1 MEDPEETEHVMTA
14 ELLNSIRLV
23 WFTLI
28 VTFETVSVEEGQD
41 QDVYK
46 AYCTLQSFIVGKQW
60 RNSIHTNKMCAHVSQ
75 APHSVATSL
84 GTTVQSNAVQ
94 YNSPAIM
101 SIFTGHNAQF
111 LVTLLEMRTSN
122 YMFITAVIVKGGVSP
137 SVMYESYS

>member
-1 MEDPEETEHVMTA
+1 M
-14 ELLNSIRLV
+14 
-23 WFTLI
+23 
-28 VTFETVSVEEGQD
+28 
-41 QDVYK
+41 
-46 AYCTLQSFIVGKQW
+46 
-60 RNSIHTNKMCAHVSQ
+60 
-75 APHSVATSL
+75 ATSL

-101 SIFTGHNAQF
+101 SIFTGHNVQF